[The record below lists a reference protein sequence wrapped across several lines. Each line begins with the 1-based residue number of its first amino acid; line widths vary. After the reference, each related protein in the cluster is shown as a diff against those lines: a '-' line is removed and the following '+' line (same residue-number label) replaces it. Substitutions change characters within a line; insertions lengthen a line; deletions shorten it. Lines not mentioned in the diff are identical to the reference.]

1 MNNLEIQHRGRGKK
15 RDIKRIEDKAQRHL
29 SFYRRK
35 STLLKKAR
43 DLSYDSENEVA
54 LIIFSSEGKLSEFS
68 STSSMLETLEKYE
81 RIKGI
86 LPVSSEPVVN
96 DIEDEALQDYLQLKA
111 RAEVLQQNYRNLQ
124 GEGLET
130 LRFEELDQLENQ
142 LEVTLKQ
149 VRSEKTQSMFGHLA
163 ELQQKE
169 QMQREANKTLSK
181 KMEEDN
187 AETALRLSWKVA
199 EQQRQQGMDED
210 KADMALQLSW
220 HYNCHGKRAEMA
232 LQLSWKA
239 DEQQRQQQIDKEK
252 AEMALQLSWEAD
264 EQQRQQQIDKDKAE
278 MALQLS
284 WQVDEQ
290 QRQQQ
295 IDKDKAEMAL
305 QLSWQADE
313 QQRQQQIDK
322 DKAEM
327 TLQLSWQADEQQ
339 RQQQIDKDKAE
350 MALQLSWQ
358 MDEQQRQQQMD
369 EDKAENALQLSWH
382 AGQQQWQQQMD
393 ADKAESALQLSW
405 QVGEQQWQQ
414 QINKDKVDIAL
425 QLSWQAGEQQ
435 RQISYNHYANAVQ
448 SECFFQALEC
458 SPSSQI
464 GNNHLSNT
472 GNMMNVTAPAQDL
485 ISFLPGWML

>member
-1 MNNLEIQHRGRGKK
+1 MNNLEIRHQKEKMGRGIK
-15 RDIKRIEDKAQRHL
+15 REIKRIEDKAQRHVAF
-29 SFYRRK
+29 SRRK

-43 DLSYDSENEVA
+43 DLTDDSEDEVA
-54 LIIFSSEGKLSEFS
+54 LIIFSSQGKLSEFC

-96 DIEDEALQDYLQLKA
+96 DIEDEAFQDYLQLKA

-142 LEVTLKQ
+142 LEATLKL
-149 VRSEKTQSMFGHLA
+149 VRSEKTQSMFGDLA

-169 QMQREANKTLSK
+169 QMLCEANKTLNK

-187 AETALRLSWKVA
+187 AETALRLSWQVA
-199 EQQRQQGMDED
+199 EQQRQQRMDED

-220 HYNCHGKRAEMA
+220 QA
-232 LQLSWKA
+232 S
-239 DEQQRQQQIDKEK
+239 
-252 AEMALQLSWEAD
+252 
-264 EQQRQQQIDKDKAE
+264 
-278 MALQLS
+278 
-284 WQVDEQ
+284 EQ

-313 QQRQQQIDK
+313 Q
-322 DKAEM
+322 
-327 TLQLSWQADEQQ
+327 L

-358 MDEQQRQQQMD
+358 ADEQQRKQQIDKDNAEMALQLSWQADEQKRQQQMD

-382 AGQQQWQQQMD
+382 TGEQQWQQQMYG
-393 ADKAESALQLSW
+393 DKAENALQLSW
-405 QVGEQQWQQ
+405 QAGEQQWQQ
-414 QINKDKVDIAL
+414 QINKDKVDAL

-435 RQISYNHYANAVQ
+435 RQVSYNHYTNAVQ

-458 SPSSQI
+458 SSSSQI

-472 GNMMNVTAPAQDL
+472 GNMMNVTTPAQDL
-485 ISFLPGWML
+485 ITFFPGWML